1 MKGYTLFI
9 AIVCTET
16 NAKKCSYVYSF
27 CSMEE
32 IEHVKK
38 GGSLSVC
45 HLSKMKLKA
54 IRSKEKQAKEG
65 ELSDNA
71 MLFTFLSLMF

>member
-1 MKGYTLFI
+1 
-9 AIVCTET
+9 
-16 NAKKCSYVYSF
+16 
-27 CSMEE
+27 MEE

-45 HLSKMKLKA
+45 DLSKMKLKA